1 MAKRVFL
8 IVLDSF
14 GVGAEPDA
22 PQFGD
27 AGTNTLAAIAGHP
40 NFKGENLAKLGLFN
54 LDGVTCG
61 KPETAPVA
69 SFARLREASAGK
81 DTTIGHWEIAGLL
94 SAEPLPTFPDGFPQ
108 ELLDAFTAKT
118 GYQVLCNKPY
128 SGTDVIRDYG
138 EEHLRTGALIVYTSA
153 DSVFQIAANEALVPV
168 EKLYEICAE
177 ARELLTGKYGVGRV
191 IARPFV
197 GDCAANF
204 TRTPR
209 RHDYSL
215 VPPHDTMLDA
225 ILAAG
230 KQTIGVGKIHDIF
243 AGKGIGETI
252 RTSGNTEGLKVTME
266 LADRDFDGL
275 AFVNLVDFDMLYG
288 HRRDVAGYAAAAAE
302 FNDWL
307 PTFMDKMRP
316 DDILMVTAD
325 HGCDPSYTKT
335 TDHTREYVPFLIYG
349 KNLRHG
355 VDLGTRYC
363 FGTIANTVCDALDVK
378 ACLAGCS
385 VWNEIKA

>member
-40 NFKGENLAKLGLFN
+40 NFRGENLAKLGLFN

-61 KPETAPVA
+61 KPTAAPVA

-204 TRTPR
+204 TRRAAMTTVWCR
-209 RHDYSL
+209 RAIQCWTLSSL
-215 VPPHDTMLDA
+215 P
-225 ILAAG
+225 
-230 KQTIGVGKIHDIF
+230 
-243 AGKGIGETI
+243 E
-252 RTSGNTEGLKVTME
+252 S
-266 LADRDFDGL
+266 
-275 AFVNLVDFDMLYG
+275 
-288 HRRDVAGYAAAAAE
+288 
-302 FNDWL
+302 
-307 PTFMDKMRP
+307 RP
-316 DDILMVTAD
+316 
-325 HGCDPSYTKT
+325 
-335 TDHTREYVPFLIYG
+335 
-349 KNLRHG
+349 
-355 VDLGTRYC
+355 
-363 FGTIANTVCDALDVK
+363 
-378 ACLAGCS
+378 S
-385 VWNEIKA
+385 VWVRSTTFLQARALGKPSAPPAIPRGSG